1 LLFFPAVAVQQAIDA
16 CGKASKRVRDLPAA
30 LVAYYVIGL
39 SLFPAA
45 GYENVLRWLLCGL
58 QWQNCGKFRVSSKA
72 ALSKARQ
79 RLGEAPMRLIFDRLA
94 RPLGDATLKG
104 SWWRKH
110 HLVVLDGSTLALQDT
125 PPTTSISGD
134 QAIRTGR
141 VPGLWLVLWP
151 WPRRAPT

>member
-1 LLFFPAVAVQQAIDA
+1 MCYA
-16 CGKASKRVRDLPAA
+16 
-30 LVAYYVIGL
+30 
-39 SLFPAA
+39 
-45 GYENVLRWLLCGL
+45 WLLCGL

-125 PPTTSISGD
+125 PSND
-134 QAIRTGR
+134 EHFGR
-141 VPGLWLVLWP
+141 SSNQNGKSAWPLARFVALAEAGTHLIFRAELGRYKQLW
-151 WPRRAPT
+151 